1 MRVFLNGQFVPEDQA
16 LVSIFDRSFLYGDG
30 LYETIRV
37 HAGKPFR
44 WQQHVERLQRGAEI
58 LRLRLPYGPAE
69 IRAFADQIRQLT
81 EDDTYVG
88 WLFRTG
94 QIGEYEARTHPRRNL
109 LQKALGGGNQ
119 FVDPQ
124 LGSVAVQNGD
134 EFVILD
140 VPQPFP
146 EVGFAQQAEVCH

>member
-30 LYETIRV
+30 LFETIRV

-69 IRAFADQIRQLT
+69 IRAFADQLIELNRMPESLLRLQLSRG
-81 EDDTYVG
+81 VG
-88 WLFRTG
+88 PRGYSPQGAQKPAPAAGSPPAPALRLP
-94 QIGEYEARTHPRRNL
+94 GE
-109 LQKALGGGNQ
+109 
-119 FVDPQ
+119 
-124 LGSVAVQNGD
+124 
-134 EFVILD
+134 
-140 VPQPFP
+140 
-146 EVGFAQQAEVCH
+146 